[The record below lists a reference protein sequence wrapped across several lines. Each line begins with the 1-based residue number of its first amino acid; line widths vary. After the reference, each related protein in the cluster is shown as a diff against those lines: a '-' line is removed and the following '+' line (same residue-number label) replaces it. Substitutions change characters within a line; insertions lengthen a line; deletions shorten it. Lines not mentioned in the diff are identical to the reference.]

1 MVISIFVLIPQ
12 VADENL
18 NFDALILEAAKSITA
33 ATAALIKA
41 AAMAQRDLV
50 AAGMVSGQPRYH
62 SEDGQWSEG
71 LVSAA
76 RLVAAATHSLVEAAN
91 ALVHGEASEEKLISS
106 AKQGTIFR
114 NDHWLIIY

>member
-1 MVISIFVLIPQ
+1 
-12 VADENL
+12 
-18 NFDALILEAAKSITA
+18 
-33 ATAALIKA
+33 
-41 AAMAQRDLV
+41 MAQCDLV

-91 ALVHGEASEEKLISS
+91 GLVHGEASEEKLISS
-106 AKQGTIFR
+106 AKQGKQYRLFTADWYVSLKRKKNNIK
-114 NDHWLIIY
+114 

>member
-1 MVISIFVLIPQ
+1 M
-12 VADENL
+12 
-18 NFDALILEAAKSITA
+18 EAAKSITA

-41 AAMAQRDLV
+41 AAMAQCDLV

-91 ALVHGEASEEKLISS
+91 GLVHGEASEEKLISS
-106 AKQGTIFR
+106 AKQGKQYRLFTADWYVSLKRKKNNIK
-114 NDHWLIIY
+114 